1 MFDNAGPKSIDYAPN
16 EAFSYSLDKRRWDIW
31 EMPRKIKST
40 CINENNEL
48 MICAEASNVVGYNT
62 DGDSLDSDDAIVT
75 NAYSLYEMHKGTDK
89 LALSWTSKALVFG
102 EDARDKKIRTIRL
115 IGRDILLDSMIIDGT
130 ERYFTETVDG
140 DTQLIAPTNTGG
152 DDTSDSYFQEWRL
165 SKLVSPH
172 DGSRLNWQQD
182 YTKRV
187 KNIAIKVRSITGTG
201 EALEPTLSSIS
212 VTWAPKSYK

>member
-1 MFDNAGPKSIDYAPN
+1 MFCCVSINVFEYN
-16 EAFSYSLDKRRWDIW
+16 YKRQ
-31 EMPRKIKST
+31 
-40 CINENNEL
+40 
-48 MICAEASNVVGYNT
+48 
-62 DGDSLDSDDAIVT
+62 SLDSDGAIVT
-75 NAYSLYEMHKGTDK
+75 NSYSLYEMHKGTDK

-115 IGRDILLDSMIIDGT
+115 IGRDILLDSMIIDG
-130 ERYFTETVDG
+130 EEIFFTETVEDVTLAIEPT
-140 DTQLIAPTNTGG
+140 DTGE

-172 DGSRLNWQQD
+172 DGSRLNWQKE

-187 KNIAIKVRSITGTG
+187 KNIAIKVRSIAGTG